1 MSCNG
6 KFVSG
11 RLIVVMATLAAAP
24 ALGAGA
30 SDPAGTTAA
39 PYRSSGQW
47 IAPGSG
53 AVLPGYTT
61 YQNDAG
67 VLGVLNTRGPV
78 STAGHPFFEPLGSNG
93 RACVTCHQ
101 PADAMSLSA
110 KTVQERWTATA
121 GKDPLFAAVD
131 GANCPNL
138 PMDQPGSHSLL
149 LTKGLFRVS
158 MPWPPKARDGRS
170 IEPEFSIEVI
180 NDPTGCNLDS
190 QYGLKSPSPKVSV
203 FRRPRVVAN
212 IKYVESEKPLG
223 VWQVRTGKLLEVDPE
238 TGNRLAGNLMA
249 DGRAATLRAQMNDAA
264 MTHLQAATALS
275 RGTQDVIR
283 EFELQLYAA
292 QVGDSAGGSL
302 QEGGANLGPGSL
314 RDGRT
319 AVLGAFPHE
328 PAFPELDGWVTSRIT
343 SGVTWAPLFKFR
355 PFPAQ
360 RPGEASES
368 PPQHAYRDSVAR
380 GYLLFMY
387 RQFLIRD
394 VSSLNPLLGNPV
406 KQTCADCHNMQRTG
420 MDNAPGY
427 LGLGTNNYPTATPAP
442 DLPLFKVTCRKDR
455 PPHPYLGRVIYT
467 HDPGRA
473 LVTGNCADVGEIT
486 AQQFRGLAA
495 RAPYFAGGSA
505 KTLREVIE
513 FYDRRFSIGYSE
525 QDIDDMA
532 NFLGAL

>member
-1 MSCNG
+1 MRCSDE
-6 KFVSG
+6 FESV
-11 RLIVVMATLAAAP
+11 RRIVVVAILAALP
-24 ALGAGA
+24 ALSAGGAEPTGVAASYGA
-30 SDPAGTTAA
+30 T
-39 PYRSSGQW
+39 RQW
-47 IAPGSG
+47 LAPGS
-53 AVLPGYTT
+53 AVVLPVNST
-61 YQNDAG
+61 YENDAG
-67 VLGVLNTRGPV
+67 VLGVLNAQGPV

-110 KTVQERWTATA
+110 KTAQERWTATA

-131 GANCPNL
+131 GANCPSL
-138 PMDQPGSHSLL
+138 PMDRPGSHSLL
-149 LTKGLFRVS
+149 LTKGLFRVA
-158 MPWPPKARDGRS
+158 MPWPPRTREGGP

-180 NDPTGCNLDS
+180 NDPSGCNLDP
-190 QYGLKSPSPKVSV
+190 QYGLRSPSPKVSV

-212 IKYVESEKPLG
+212 LKYVESEKPLG
-223 VWQVRTGKLLEVDPE
+223 VWQVRTGELLEVDSD
-238 TGNRLAGNLMA
+238 TRRRLAGNLMA

-264 MTHLQAATALS
+264 MTHLQATKALP
-275 RGTQDVIR
+275 RHTQDVIR

-292 QVGDSAGGSL
+292 QVRNAAGGSL
-302 QEGGANLGPGSL
+302 QEGGANLGPEAL
-314 RDGRT
+314 RSGRT

-343 SGVTWAPLFKFR
+343 SSVDWAPLFKFR
-355 PFPAQ
+355 SFPAQ
-360 RPGEASES
+360 RPAEASE
-368 PPQHAYRDSVAR
+368 PPVQHAYRDSVAR
-380 GYLLFMY
+380 GYLMFMY

-394 VSSLNPLLGNPV
+394 VSSLSPLLGNPV

-420 MDNAPGY
+420 LDNAPGY

-442 DLPLFKVTCRKDR
+442 DLPLFKVSCRKDR

-473 LVTGNCADVGEIT
+473 LVTGQCADVGDST

-505 KTLREVIE
+505 RTLREVVE
-513 FYDRRFSIGYSE
+513 FYDRRFSMGYSE
-525 QDIDDMA
+525 QDMDDMT

>member
-1 MSCNG
+1 
-6 KFVSG
+6 V
-11 RLIVVMATLAAAP
+11 ALAAV
-24 ALGAGA
+24 LV
-30 SDPAGTTAA
+30 GTLVATSVVAQVPNEAMPTYSAA
-39 PYRSSGQW
+39 GQW
-47 IAPGSG
+47 LAPGSG
-53 AVLPGYTT
+53 ERLPANSIFQNENGELAVL
-61 YQNDAG
+61 NA
-67 VLGVLNTRGPV
+67 NGPV

-110 KTVQERWTATA
+110 ATIQDRWRVT
-121 GKDPLFAAVD
+121 GGRDPLFAAVD

-138 PMDQPGSHSLL
+138 PADLQSSHSLL
-149 LTKGLFRVS
+149 LSKGLFRVAL
-158 MPWPPKARDGRS
+158 PWPPKNRDGSS

-180 NDPTGCNLDS
+180 NDPTGCNLDPAF
-190 QYGLKSPSPKVSV
+190 GLKSAAPRISV

-212 IKYVESEKPLG
+212 LKYVEPERPLG
-223 VWQVRTGKLLEVDPE
+223 VWHVRTGELLEVDPD
-238 TGNRLAGNLMA
+238 TGHRLAGNLMA
-249 DGRAATLRAQMNDAA
+249 DGRAPTLRAQMDDAA
-264 MTHLQAATALS
+264 MTHLQTPAGLL
-275 RGTQDVIR
+275 RGTQDKIR
-283 EFELQLYAA
+283 DFELQLYMA
-292 QVGDSAGGSL
+292 QVGHKTGGTL
-302 QEGGANLGPGSL
+302 QSGGASLGPEAL

-343 SGVTWAPLFKFR
+343 RAITWTPLFRFR
-355 PFPAQ
+355 AFPDA
-360 RPGEASES
+360 RPGEANES
-368 PPQHAYRDSVAR
+368 AQQHGYRDSVAR

-420 MDNAPGY
+420 LDNAPGY
-427 LGLGTNNYPTATPAP
+427 LGLGTSNYPTATPSP
-442 DLPLFKVTCRKDR
+442 DLPLFKLTCRRDAL
-455 PPHPYLGRVIYT
+455 PHPYLGRTIYT

-473 LVTGNCADVGEIT
+473 LVTGKCAEIGEIT

-505 KTLREVIE
+505 RTLHEVVE
-513 FYDRRFSIGYSE
+513 FYERRFNVGYSE
-525 QDIDDMA
+525 QDIVDLV